1 MNQRPSRPHGQLRQ
15 SQVLTTFGPGA
26 MVDLP
31 NDAVIIGGL
40 EHWEGVSERIFEER
54 LTAKIEEIL
63 ELADLKLFAPPIDL
77 QDPNAPKTGITAW
90 QFPEWFVAQFERPYG
105 EGFRSRPL
113 VHRQALV
120 EGKFLDE
127 NRKKQPVVPVRFV
140 QACINGHISDIDW
153 YEFVHRGR
161 TSCRR
166 LLWIDERGTSGDL
179 ADIFV
184 RCECGQS
191 RSLAEAAEMGKIPLG
206 YCRGLRPWLGA
217 ASNERC
223 GGDLGTP
230 EVNRLLVRSAS
241 NAYFPQSLSVI
252 SIPDKEG
259 QLRKAVDPIWEDF
272 LQYVESIEDLQR
284 ERRKA
289 KVFGPLEGL
298 SDADVFAEIQRRK
311 TGGGATQKKIKQAEI
326 EMLMASSDEI
336 GTDRPEG
343 DFYARRLRLPTPK
356 PTLLRNVDRVVLV
369 HRLREVIAQIGFTR
383 FESQMPDTEG
393 ELSLNVR
400 RANLALEVAWLPAV
414 ENRGEGFFVSVDP
427 TALEAWANRKA
438 VSDRGLELFLAFKEW
453 EKKHPNSGL
462 DFPGLK
468 YMFLHSLSHLLIT
481 AVTLECGYTAASI
494 RERIYVGSAGS
505 GILLYTG
512 TSDAEGTL
520 GGLVEAA
527 RHLDR
532 HMANA
537 IELGRLCSNDPVCAQ
552 HKPNNP
558 QEERFLVGA
567 ACHGCLLIAEPSCE
581 RRNEFLDRAL
591 VVPTVEGLGA
601 EFFMQE

>member
-1 MNQRPSRPHGQLRQ
+1 MNQRPARPHGQLRQ

-31 NDAVIIGGL
+31 NDAVIVGGL
-40 EHWEGVSERIFEER
+40 EHWEGVSERIFEDR
-54 LTAKIEEIL
+54 LTTKIEEIL
-63 ELADLKLFAPPIDL
+63 EVTNLKLFAPPIDL

-90 QFPEWFVAQFERPYG
+90 QFPEWFVAQFEQPWG

-120 EGKFLDE
+120 ERRFLDKD
-127 NRKKQPVVPVRFV
+127 RKKRPVVPVRFV
-140 QACINGHISDIDW
+140 QACINGHISDIAW
-153 YEFVHRGR
+153 YEFVHRGQSACKR
-161 TSCRR
+161 Q
-166 LLWIDERGTSGDL
+166 LWMDERGTSGDL

-191 RSLAEAAEMGKIPLG
+191 RSLAEAAEMGKLPLG

-217 ASNERC
+217 ASQERC
-223 GGDLGTP
+223 GGDPGAP
-230 EVNRLLVRSAS
+230 EINRLLVRSAS
-241 NAYFPQSLSVI
+241 NAYFPQVLSVI

-272 LQYVESIEDLQR
+272 LQYVETIEDLQR

-298 SDADVFAEIQRRK
+298 SDDEVFAEIQRRK
-311 TGGGATQKKIKQAEI
+311 VGGGQSQKKIKQAEI
-326 EMLMASSDEI
+326 EMLMASSEEI
-336 GTDRPEG
+336 GSDRPEG
-343 DFYARRLRLPTPK
+343 DFYARRLRLPSPK
-356 PTLLRNVDRVVLV
+356 PPLLRSIDRVVLV
-369 HRLREVIAQIGFTR
+369 HRLREVIGQIGFTR

-400 RANLALEVAWLPAV
+400 RANLALEVTWLPAV

-427 TALEAWANRKA
+427 DALEAWVKRKA
-438 VSDRGLELFLAFKEW
+438 VSDRGMELFLAFKDW
-453 EKKHPNSGL
+453 EKKHSNSGL

-494 RERIYVGSAGS
+494 RERIYVGSTGN

-520 GGLVEAA
+520 GGLVQAA
-527 RHLDR
+527 RYLEQHL
-532 HMANA
+532 ANA

-552 HKPNNP
+552 HKPSNP

-581 RRNEFLDRAL
+581 RRNEFLDRTL

-601 EFFMQE
+601 EFFSQE